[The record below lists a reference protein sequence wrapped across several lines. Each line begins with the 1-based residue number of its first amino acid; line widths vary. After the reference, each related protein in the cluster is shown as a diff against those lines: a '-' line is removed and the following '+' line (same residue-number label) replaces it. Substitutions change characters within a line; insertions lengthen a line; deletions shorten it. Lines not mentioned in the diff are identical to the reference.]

1 MTLLGDPS
9 ICFGHD
15 LSEVCEDSLT
25 LTQYPAEN
33 TSNHVMFKAGSI
45 IRVRDGFAIPTGVHV
60 VFDAPTI
67 IFEDGFNCPL
77 GATFETRNEGCVL
90 LEQN

>member
-15 LSEVCEDSLT
+15 LSEVCKDNLT

-33 TSNHVMFKAGSI
+33 TSNHVLFKAGSS
-45 IRVRDGFAIPTGVHV
+45 IRVTGDFTIPIGVHV

-67 IFEDGFNCPL
+67 IIEDGFDCPL
-77 GATFETRNEGCVL
+77 GASFETRNEGCVL